1 MNRNRPLNRR
11 NRGFTLL
18 EIMLVVTIIILLLGA
33 GVKFLLPNLVVGQ
46 KTRVEADLMTFKTG
60 LATYQGLNGFLP
72 TTEQGLQALTKAPQ
86 SEPKPTTWQK
96 LLDGLPKDAW
106 GQDYVYVQPGKH
118 NPDGYDVYSK
128 GPDRIA
134 DTADDMG
141 NWQPTPQP

>member
-1 MNRNRPLNRR
+1 MKRFNVPSPRFRR
-11 NRGFTLL
+11 SRGFTLL

-46 KTRVEADLMTFKTG
+46 EARVTSDLMTFRTS

-72 TTEQGLQALTKAPQ
+72 TTEQGLQALTTPPQ
-86 SEPKPTTWQK
+86 SEPKSTSWRK
-96 LLDGLPKDAW
+96 LMDDLPKDSW

-118 NPDGYDVYSK
+118 NPDGYDLYSK
-128 GPDRIA
+128 GPDRVA

-141 NWQPTPQP
+141 NWKK